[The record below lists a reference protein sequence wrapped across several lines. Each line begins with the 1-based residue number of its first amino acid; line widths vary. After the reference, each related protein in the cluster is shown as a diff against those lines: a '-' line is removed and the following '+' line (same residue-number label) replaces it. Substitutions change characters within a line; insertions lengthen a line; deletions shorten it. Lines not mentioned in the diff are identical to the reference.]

1 MAAETAGAGRPTVLA
16 TFTEAPLA
24 VKTVLVGVLINRLS
38 GFLNVFL
45 VLFLTSQGY
54 AKSQTV
60 LALGVYGG
68 GAVVGALI
76 GGALADRLGVRGATV
91 VSMGS
96 ASVLTASLLYLP
108 DFWMLLGAVALVG
121 LCAQLFRPASATLLS
136 ELTSDDRQVMIFA
149 MYRFGLNVGATAAP
163 LLGFALY
170 KAGGH
175 SYDLLFWGEALIA
188 LVYAVLAYATLPART
203 AGRAAEA
210 QPEERGPA
218 GGYGAVLRDRRYLLY
233 LLAAFFHSVVYVQYL
248 STLPLYVEDI
258 GLAVFWYTVA
268 VSLNGFIV
276 VVFELLITKLSQN
289 WPLKLTIGLGFAL
302 VGAGVAF
309 YGLPLGPAALVVGTL
324 IWSLGEIIGGPAVFA
339 YPANA
344 GPDRLKSRYIGSFQ
358 FMFGL
363 GTAVGPMLGGWMFLQ
378 LGQLVWPALAVGS
391 LLATVLGLAA
401 VRTRTEPAAPAAT
414 AAGHPQEALAA
425 DHS

>member
-1 MAAETAGAGRPTVLA
+1 M
-16 TFTEAPLA
+16 
-24 VKTVLVGVLINRLS
+24 
-38 GFLNVFL
+38 
-45 VLFLTSQGY
+45 
-54 AKSQTV
+54 
-60 LALGVYGG
+60 
-68 GAVVGALI
+68 
-76 GGALADRLGVRGATV
+76 RGATV

-108 DFWMLLGAVALVG
+108 DFWMLLGGGGAGRPV
-121 LCAQLFRPASATLLS
+121 RPA
-136 ELTSDDRQVMIFA
+136 VPP
-149 MYRFGLNVGATAAP
+149 GLGHPAVGADLRRPAGHDLRDVPVRPQRGGATAAP

-344 GPDRLKSRYIGSFQ
+344 
-358 FMFGL
+358 
-363 GTAVGPMLGGWMFLQ
+363 
-378 LGQLVWPALAVGS
+378 
-391 LLATVLGLAA
+391 
-401 VRTRTEPAAPAAT
+401 
-414 AAGHPQEALAA
+414 
-425 DHS
+425 